1 MDMMRPKVTVC
12 VPVYN
17 SEMYIERCVRSLL
30 EQTLKDVEF
39 IFVNDCST
47 DSTGEILACT
57 KCGYVI
63 KANKNNL

>member
-47 DSTGEILACT
+47 DSSLSKLKEVVSQYPQRGGGFLS
-57 KCGYVI
+57 
-63 KANKNNL
+63 